1 MCFGGGGGT
10 TYYPQEQQRQDTTYA
25 YLDKVPV
32 KRESKDPSAPVK
44 TTTANIT
51 SKHSVRKKHVRHRN
65 LREPV

>member
-44 TTTANIT
+44 TATASTTATTSDEKKTSPLNIA
-51 SKHSVRKKHVRHRN
+51 
-65 LREPV
+65 